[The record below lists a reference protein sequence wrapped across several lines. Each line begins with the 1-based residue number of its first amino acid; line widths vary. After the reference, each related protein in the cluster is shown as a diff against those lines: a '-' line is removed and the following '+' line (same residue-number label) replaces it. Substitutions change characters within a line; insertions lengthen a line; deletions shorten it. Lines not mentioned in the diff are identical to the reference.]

1 MKING
6 KIISAKINTKK
17 NIIIL
22 RNDMCEEYEY
32 DMKKLNRLPKCIE
45 KDLDKLHFVKQI
57 GCWMFFCIIGV

>member
-1 MKING
+1 MNING

-22 RNDMCEEYEY
+22 LNDMCEEYEC
-32 DMKKLNRLPKCIE
+32 DMKKLNRLPKRIE

-57 GCWMFFCIIGV
+57 ECWMFF

>member
-22 RNDMCEEYEY
+22 RNDMREEYEC
-32 DMKKLNRLPKCIE
+32 DMKKLNRLPKRIE
-45 KDLDKLHFVKQI
+45 KDLDKLQFVKQI
-57 GCWMFFCIIGV
+57 ECWMFFE